1 MQNKSYYFFLL
12 KKIILKP
19 CEMFRKVTNKFLRD
33 QISLKHEIFEDQ
45 IFFLHDPSIQILH
58 FNSGNILF
66 KVSCGIWL
74 VNVSPSTEL
83 LSVCVSWGNGAYAIT
98 FVRVHVCLVL
108 CLCSHFWAFWAK
120 LNQILSERWVFHWW
134 WHSCS
139 LWNEAPRMIREA
151 TGAPLLGKVRCL
163 FTPH

>member
-1 MQNKSYYFFLL
+1 
-12 KKIILKP
+12 
-19 CEMFRKVTNKFLRD
+19 MFRKVTNKFLRD

-98 FVRVHVCLVL
+98 FVRVHVCLFL
-108 CLCSHFWAFWAK
+108 CLCSNF
-120 LNQILSERWVFHWW
+120 
-134 WHSCS
+134 
-139 LWNEAPRMIREA
+139 
-151 TGAPLLGKVRCL
+151 
-163 FTPH
+163 